1 MLIKTMKLMES
12 SINLEAWLLALD
24 KELHTILN
32 LVREQRTTEKKTGVV
47 KETLG
52 AWGYDVDSKK
62 FVDNLRKSKRLD
74 WVK

>member
-1 MLIKTMKLMES
+1 MES
-12 SINLEAWLLALD
+12 TINLEARLLALD
-24 KELHTILN
+24 KELHALLN
-32 LVREQRTTEKKTGVV
+32 MVREQRTAEKKTSMVR
-47 KETLG
+47 ETLG